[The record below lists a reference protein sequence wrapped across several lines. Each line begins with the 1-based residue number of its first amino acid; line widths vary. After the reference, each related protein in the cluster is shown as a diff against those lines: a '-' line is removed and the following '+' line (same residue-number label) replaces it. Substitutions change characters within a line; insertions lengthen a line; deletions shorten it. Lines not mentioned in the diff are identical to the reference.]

1 AGSLPGIA
9 APLLAVPGAQLVR
22 NVERPYLQLQLLLA
36 GCEGRTVAACHTV
49 GARPQGT
56 VPRETFNAKSDY
68 VAKPPPSAGPAAMIA
83 AAEHAGSGA
92 LLCDA
97 YGGAIKQIAPTATAF
112 VHREPLFCIQ
122 YYGDGATA
130 DWISQAHSK
139 MHPFVS
145 GSAY

>member
-1 AGSLPGIA
+1 
-9 APLLAVPGAQLVR
+9 
-22 NVERPYLQLQLLLA
+22 
-36 GCEGRTVAACHTV
+36 
-49 GARPQGT
+49 
-56 VPRETFNAKSDY
+56 PRETFNAKSDY
-68 VAKPPPSAGPAAMIA
+68 VAKPLPSAGRAAMIA

-130 DWISQAHSK
+130 HWISQAHSK

-145 GSAY
+145 GSAYQNYIDHSLQHWQHAYYGQNLQRLETIRKQVDSHHYFSFPQAIGR